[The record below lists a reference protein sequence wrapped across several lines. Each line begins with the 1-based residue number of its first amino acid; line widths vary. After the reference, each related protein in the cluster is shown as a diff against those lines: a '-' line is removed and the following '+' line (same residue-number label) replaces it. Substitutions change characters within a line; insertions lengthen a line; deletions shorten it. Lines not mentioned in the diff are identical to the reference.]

1 MDGPLVQ
8 AARDGSQ
15 SAFSRLVQRHQQSL
29 RGFLRRLMSGRPD
42 EADDLAQE
50 AFIAA
55 WSGLSGLRA
64 ADDFRPWLF
73 GIAYRKAQTALRSGL
88 RQARRDGDWLA
99 AEAQSAEPAMD
110 PALRLSLDRAL
121 ADLEPEQRAAVQ
133 LCLAE
138 GWSHPEASQALG
150 LPLGTIKSHVAR
162 GRARLLAELGEAT

>member
-8 AARDGSQ
+8 AASGGSQ
-15 SAFSRLVQRHQQSL
+15 EAFSRLVQSHQQAL
-29 RGFLRRLMSGRPD
+29 RGFLRRILHGRPD

-55 WSGLSGLRA
+55 WSSLSRLRA

-73 GIAYRKAQTALRSGL
+73 GIAYRKAQSALRSGR
-88 RQARRDGDWLA
+88 RQARRDGEWLA
-99 AEAQSAEPAMD
+99 VEAQSTEPPLD
-110 PALRLSLDRAL
+110 PALRFSLDRAMM
-121 ADLEPEQRAAVQ
+121 DLEPDQRAAVQ

-138 GWSHPEASQALG
+138 GWTHPEAAQALG

>member
-8 AARDGSQ
+8 AARGGSQ
-15 SAFSRLVQRHQQSL
+15 EAFSRLVQRHQQAL
-29 RGFLRRLMSGRPD
+29 RGFLRRLMHGRPG

-55 WSGLSGLRA
+55 WSSLSRLRA

-73 GIAYRKAQTALRSGL
+73 GIAYRKVQSALRSGR

-99 AEAQSAEPAMD
+99 AEAQAAEPPMD
-110 PALRLSLDRAL
+110 LALRLSLDRAL
-121 ADLEPEQRAAVQ
+121 MDLGPEQRAAVQ

-138 GWSHPEASQALG
+138 GWTHSQAAQALG